1 VARLPPNH
9 EPRAPNPEPRAP
21 NFQCRLTA
29 VLPALRGI
37 RLVPFLIALVCVM
50 GCQREQTPAKPTIEF
65 TSIPNAMEGGPQ
77 AVTTIAGRVTGA
89 RPGQR
94 IVLFARSGVWWVQP
108 LKLQP
113 FTVIEADGTW
123 KNQTHFGLEYAAML
137 VENTYR
143 PPATF
148 DLLPEAAGP
157 VLAIATTKG
166 VPNPTFTRKT
176 LQFSG
181 YEWEVRQS
189 VSERGGTINYHDAS
203 NAFTDADGRLHMRI
217 TPRDGGGWNSAELI
231 LTRGLGY
238 GTYMAV
244 VRDTSK
250 LESAA
255 VFSMFTW
262 DEAGAD
268 PNHREMDI
276 EISKWG
282 DPKNKNGQFVVQ
294 PYHVPANVARFSVP
308 SGLLTHAFRWEPGR
322 VLFRTLRGEVTTAT
336 AGRPVF
342 ERLFTSGVPSPGG
355 ETVRL
360 SLYVFVHTEHPL
372 QNGTEVIVEKFV
384 YLP

>member
-1 VARLPPNH
+1 M
-9 EPRAPNPEPRAP
+9 
-21 NFQCRLTA
+21 
-29 VLPALRGI
+29 LPALRA
-37 RLVPFLIALVCVM
+37 RRVVVLLLLVTAQAVISACR
-50 GCQREQTPAKPTIEF
+50 GEQAPVKPTIAF
-65 TSIPNAMEGGPQ
+65 TTIPSAMEGGPQ
-77 AVTTIAGRVTGA
+77 AVTMIGGRVTGA
-89 RPGQR
+89 SPGQR

-123 KNQTHFGLEYAAML
+123 KNQTHFGVEYAAML

-143 PPATF
+143 PPSTF
-148 DLLPEAAGP
+148 DTLPEPGGP

-166 VPNPTFTRKT
+166 TPNPTFTRKT

-181 YEWEVRQS
+181 YEWEIRQS
-189 VSERGGTINYHDAS
+189 VSERGGTINHHDAA

-244 VRDTSK
+244 VRDTSQ
-250 LESAA
+250 LEPAA

-262 DEAGAD
+262 DEAVAD

-342 ERLFTSGVPSPGG
+342 EHLFTSGVPAPGS